1 MNNEPVDILVV
12 EDNDNE
18 RDSIVAALQETI
30 PYVQIVAVHDGEEAL
45 DFLFARG
52 VYENRAGE
60 DAPTMILLD
69 LSMPGSDGFAV
80 LGQIRSLERQDSL
93 TLTPVIMFTDS
104 QDNADIKESYR
115 CGANSYVIK
124 PVNFSDFRSAVEKI
138 GQYWMNYNQVS
149 S

>member
-1 MNNEPVDILVV
+1 LNNEPVDILVV